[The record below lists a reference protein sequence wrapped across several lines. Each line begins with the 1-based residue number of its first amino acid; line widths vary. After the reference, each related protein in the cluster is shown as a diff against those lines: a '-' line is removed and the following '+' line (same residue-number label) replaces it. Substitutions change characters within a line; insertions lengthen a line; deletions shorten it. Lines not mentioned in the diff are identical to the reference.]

1 MYQVSHMHYSS
12 LMTNSNVEK
21 LLHSKPI
28 TLQIPTPAPPVQ
40 SVVPTRTT
48 QLHRNSLGW

>member
-21 LLHSKPI
+21 LLHSKPKN
-28 TLQIPTPAPPVQ
+28 LQIPTL
-40 SVVPTRTT
+40 VPYWAALI
-48 QLHRNSLGW
+48 LHVRG